1 MFYLCEVN
9 KIQTT
14 YHYLQYLLRA
24 KSKYYLHSPFVYQLA
39 VEVIF
44 DKREYYAFS
53 DINYVKSQ
61 LLQNHNYIDV
71 KDHGAGSK
79 GSNSTARRQI
89 SEIAKNA
96 ATPEKVGKL
105 LFRLVSYF
113 QPKTMLELG
122 TSLGIGTL
130 YHALAL
136 PKSKVYTIEGC
147 PNTAQIARKTFDL
160 MELPNIYT
168 KVGTF
173 DEKLPTTLAEIGS
186 LDYVFFDGNHRKEPT
201 LQYFKRC
208 LPYIHKDTIM
218 VFDDINWSAEM
229 QEAWSKIKAHP
240 KVTITIDLFRL
251 GIVFFRE
258 EQQNK
263 EHFQLYF

>member
-1 MFYLCEVN
+1 M
-9 KIQTT
+9 
-14 YHYLQYLLRA
+14 
-24 KSKYYLHSPFVYQLA
+24 
-39 VEVIF
+39 IF

-53 DINYVKSQ
+53 DIDYVRSQ
-61 LLQNHNYIDV
+61 LLQNQHYIDV
-71 KDHGAGSK
+71 KDYGAGSK
-79 GSNSTARRQI
+79 NDNASNRRQI
-89 SEIAKNA
+89 AEIANNA
-96 ATPEKVGKL
+96 AAPEKVGQL
-105 LFRLVSYF
+105 LFRLVTYF
-113 QPKTMLELG
+113 QPKTLLELG

-147 PNTAQIARKTFDL
+147 PNTAQIARQTFDL
-160 MELPNIYT
+160 MELPNIYS

-173 DEKLPTTLAEIGS
+173 EEKLPTTLAEIGH
-186 LDYVFFDGNHRKEPT
+186 LDYIFFDGNHRKEPT

-218 VFDDINWSAEM
+218 VFDDINWSTEM
-229 QEAWSKIKAHP
+229 QEAWTDIKAHP
-240 KVTITIDLFRL
+240 KVTLTIDLFRL

-258 EQQNK
+258 EQAK